1 MDLGAVFL
9 LLAVLLLVA
18 LYVAQPLFRRAARL
32 TEGEHRQSALLA
44 EKDRLLTALQELDFD
59 FSLGK
64 VSAEEYP
71 KQRAALLQAGADIL
85 RQIDQL
91 TPLQT
96 VAAPAE
102 SPVEDRLE
110 AAIAARRL
118 ATAPEPARP
127 SVSDEDLEERIAKR
141 RSVRMA
147 SRDKVSG
154 FCPRC
159 GKPVLQSD
167 VFCPAC
173 GMPLK

>member
-32 TEGEHRQSALLA
+32 TEGEHRLSALLA
-44 EKDRLLTALQELDFD
+44 EKDRLLNALQELDFD

-64 VSAEEYP
+64 VNAGEYP
-71 KQRAALLQAGADIL
+71 GQRTALLQAGADIL

-91 TPLQT
+91 
-96 VAAPAE
+96 APAQTTNT
-102 SPVEDRLE
+102 PVEPEERLE

-118 ATAPEPARP
+118 VTAPDAARL

-147 SRDKVSG
+147 SRDKVAG

-167 VFCPAC
+167 AFCPAC
-173 GMPLK
+173 GAALK